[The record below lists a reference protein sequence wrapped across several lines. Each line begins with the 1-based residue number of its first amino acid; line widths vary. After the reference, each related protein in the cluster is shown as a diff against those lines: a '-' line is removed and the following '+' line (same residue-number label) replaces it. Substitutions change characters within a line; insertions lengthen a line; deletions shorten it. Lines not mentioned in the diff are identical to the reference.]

1 LHPSPPATKIPA
13 DTHPHTT
20 RLLTLKQLTNQSLMK
35 QSLQLKLSQ
44 QLKMTPQLQQAI
56 KLLQLS
62 AIDLQQ
68 EIQTALEENPLL
80 DQVHPEE
87 EFGNNP
93 GDDYEAPTEQAKESE
108 VDATEVSW
116 EDKLPDELPIDSQW
130 QDLYEPMQTSSFNAS
145 NNAGED
151 YQTDQA
157 EVNNSLHDQLHW
169 QLNLTPMSDTD
180 RLIATSIIDSI
191 EASGLLGETPE
202 DIHQGLP
209 DELEIEFDEVMAVL
223 HRIQHFEPAGVGAQ
237 DLSECLLIQ
246 LNQLADNTPWLKEA
260 KTLITRYMLLLGNRD
275 LKGLMRQTRL
285 SEEQLKET
293 LDLIRSLNPR
303 PGDSIKTEETE
314 YIIPDV
320 IVTKV
325 DGIWA
330 VQLNNDIS
338 PKLKINSDYSAL
350 IKPRENSP
358 QNNYLREH
366 LQEARWLIKSIQSR
380 NDTLLKVSAE
390 IVKNQQAFLEHG
402 DEAMKPL
409 ILHNIA
415 EAIEMH
421 ESTVSRVTNRKY
433 MLTPIGVYELKY
445 FFSSHVSTDTGEE
458 CSSTAIRAIIK
469 RLVSEEES
477 RKPLSDSK
485 ITKLLEEQGIQVARR
500 TVAKY
505 RESLNI
511 PASNERK
518 QLY

>member
-1 LHPSPPATKIPA
+1 
-13 DTHPHTT
+13 
-20 RLLTLKQLTNQSLMK
+20 MK

-68 EIQTALEENPLL
+68 EIQAALEENPLL
-80 DQVHPEE
+80 EQTLPEE
-87 EFGNNP
+87 EFDNNLA
-93 GDDYEAPTEQAKESE
+93 DDYEAPIEPVNESE
-108 VDATEVSW
+108 SDAIEVSW
-116 EDKLPDELPIDSQW
+116 EDKLPDELPVDSQW
-130 QDLYEPMQTSSFNAS
+130 QDLYEPMQTSSFNSSA
-145 NNAGED
+145 EDD
-151 YQTDQA
+151 YQSDQA
-157 EVNNSLHDQLHW
+157 DTNNSLHDQLHW
-169 QLNLTPMSDTD
+169 QLNLTPMSDSD
-180 RLIATSIIDSI
+180 RVIATSIIDSI
-191 EASGLLGETPE
+191 EVSGLLGQKPE
-202 DIHQGLP
+202 EIHQGLP
-209 DELEIEFDEVMAVL
+209 AELEIEFDEVMAVL

-246 LNQLADNTPWLKEA
+246 LKQLPANTPRLKDA
-260 KTLITRYMLLLGNRD
+260 KTLISRYMLLLGNRD
-275 LKGLMRQTRL
+275 LKGLMRQARL

-303 PGDSIKTEETE
+303 PGDSIKTAATE

-325 DGIWA
+325 DDTWT

-445 FFSSHVSTDTGEE
+445 FFSSHVSTAAGEE
-458 CSSTAIRAIIK
+458 CSSTAIRAMIK
-469 RLVSEEES
+469 RLVLEEEP

-485 ITKLLEEQGIQVARR
+485 ITRLLEEQGIQVARR
-500 TVAKY
+500 TIAKY

>member
-1 LHPSPPATKIPA
+1 
-13 DTHPHTT
+13 
-20 RLLTLKQLTNQSLMK
+20 
-35 QSLQLKLSQ
+35 
-44 QLKMTPQLQQAI
+44 MTPQLQQAI

-80 DQVHPEE
+80 DQVHPED
-87 EFGNNP
+87 EFDNNP
-93 GDDYEAPTEQAKESE
+93 GDDYESPTEQAKESE
-108 VDATEVSW
+108 IDATEVSW

-145 NNAGED
+145 DNAGED
-151 YQTDQA
+151 YQNDQA

-180 RLIATSIIDSI
+180 RLIATAIIDSI
-191 EASGLLGETPE
+191 QASGLLGETPE

-209 DELEIEFDEVMAVL
+209 GELEIEFDEVMAVL

-285 SEEQLKET
+285 SEDQLKET

-325 DGIWA
+325 DGTWA

-445 FFSSHVSTDTGEE
+445 FFSSHVSTDAGEE

>member
-1 LHPSPPATKIPA
+1 LHHSPSATKITA
-13 DTHPHTT
+13 FTHPQTL
-20 RLLTLKQLTNQSLMK
+20 RSLTFKQLTNQTLMK

-80 DQVHPEE
+80 DQVHPDE
-87 EFGNNP
+87 EFDNNP

-108 VDATEVSW
+108 IDATEVSW
-116 EDKLPDELPIDSQW
+116 EDKLPDELPVDSQW
-130 QDLYEPMQTSSFNAS
+130 QDLYEPMQTSSFNS
-145 NNAGED
+145 GED

-157 EVNNSLHDQLHW
+157 EANNSLHDQLHW

-202 DIHQGLP
+202 DIHAGLP
-209 DELEIEFDEVMAVL
+209 VDLEIEFDEVMAVL

-350 IKPRENSP
+350 IKPRENST

>member
-1 LHPSPPATKIPA
+1 LHPCPSATKIAPYIR
-13 DTHPHTT
+13 PQRL
-20 RLLTLKQLTNQSLMK
+20 RLLTFKQLTNQSLMK

-68 EIQTALEENPLL
+68 EIQTALDENPLL
-80 DQVHPEE
+80 EQVHPEE
-87 EFGNNP
+87 EFADNP
-93 GDDYEAPTEQAKESE
+93 SDDYDAPVELARESE
-108 VDATEVSW
+108 IDATEVSW
-116 EDKLPDELPIDSQW
+116 EEKLPDELPIDSQW
-130 QDLYEPMQTSSFNAS
+130 QDLYEPMQASSFNT
-145 NNAGED
+145 GED
-151 YQTDQA
+151 YQPEQA

-169 QLNLTPMSDTD
+169 QLNLTPMSDND
-180 RLIATSIIDSI
+180 RIIAISIIDSI
-191 EASGLLGETPE
+191 EVSGLLGATPE
-202 DIHQGLP
+202 DIHDGLP
-209 DELEIEFDEVMAVL
+209 GELEIELDEVMAVL

-246 LNQLADNTPWLKEA
+246 LNQLPDNTPWLKDA
-260 KTLITRYMLLLGNRD
+260 KTLINRYMLLLGNRD

-285 SEEQLKET
+285 SEDQLKET

-303 PGDSIKTEETE
+303 PGDTVRTEEIE
-314 YIIPDV
+314 YIVPDV
-320 IVTKV
+320 IVKKV
-325 DGIWA
+325 DGSWT
-330 VQLNNDIS
+330 VQLNNDVS

-358 QNNYLREH
+358 QNNYLRDN

-409 ILHNIA
+409 ILHSIA

-433 MLTPIGVYELKY
+433 MLTPAGVYELKY
-445 FFSSHVSTDTGEE
+445 FFSSHVSTDKGEE

-469 RLVSEEES
+469 RLVSEEEA

-485 ITKLLEEQGIQVARR
+485 ITKLLEGQGIQVARR

>member
-1 LHPSPPATKIPA
+1 
-13 DTHPHTT
+13 
-20 RLLTLKQLTNQSLMK
+20 MK

-68 EIQTALEENPLL
+68 EIQAALEENPLL
-80 DQVHPEE
+80 EQTLPEE
-87 EFGNNP
+87 EFDNNLA
-93 GDDYEAPTEQAKESE
+93 DDYEAPVEPVNESE
-108 VDATEVSW
+108 SDAIEVSW
-116 EDKLPDELPIDSQW
+116 EDKLPDELPVDSQW
-130 QDLYEPMQTSSFNAS
+130 QDLYEPMQTSSFNSSA
-145 NNAGED
+145 EDD
-151 YQTDQA
+151 YQSDQA
-157 EVNNSLHDQLHW
+157 DTNNSLHDQLHW
-169 QLNLTPMSDTD
+169 QLNLTPMSDSD
-180 RLIATSIIDSI
+180 RVIATSIIDSI
-191 EASGLLGETPE
+191 EVSGLLGQKPE
-202 DIHQGLP
+202 EIHQGLP
-209 DELEIEFDEVMAVL
+209 AELEIEFDEVMAVL

-246 LNQLADNTPWLKEA
+246 LKQLPANTPRLKDA
-260 KTLITRYMLLLGNRD
+260 KTLISRYMLLLGNRD
-275 LKGLMRQTRL
+275 LKGLMRQARL

-303 PGDSIKTEETE
+303 PGDSIKTAETE

-325 DGIWA
+325 DDTWT

-445 FFSSHVSTDTGEE
+445 FFSSHVSTAAGEE
-458 CSSTAIRAIIK
+458 CSSTAIRAMIK
-469 RLVSEEES
+469 RLVLEEEP

-485 ITKLLEEQGIQVARR
+485 ITRLLEEQGIQVARR
-500 TVAKY
+500 TIAKY

>member
-1 LHPSPPATKIPA
+1 
-13 DTHPHTT
+13 
-20 RLLTLKQLTNQSLMK
+20 MK

-68 EIQTALEENPLL
+68 EIQAALEENPLL
-80 DQVHPEE
+80 EQTLPEE
-87 EFGNNP
+87 EFDNNLA
-93 GDDYEAPTEQAKESE
+93 DDYEAPIEPVNESE
-108 VDATEVSW
+108 SDAIEVSW
-116 EDKLPDELPIDSQW
+116 EDKLPDELPVDSQW
-130 QDLYEPMQTSSFNAS
+130 QDLYEPMQTSSFNSSA
-145 NNAGED
+145 EDD
-151 YQTDQA
+151 YQSDQA
-157 EVNNSLHDQLHW
+157 DTNNSLHDQLHW
-169 QLNLTPMSDTD
+169 QLNLTPMSDSD
-180 RLIATSIIDSI
+180 RVIATSIIDSI
-191 EASGLLGETPE
+191 EVSGLLGQKPE
-202 DIHQGLP
+202 EIHQGLP
-209 DELEIEFDEVMAVL
+209 AELEIEFDEVMAVL

-246 LNQLADNTPWLKEA
+246 LKQLPANTPRLKDA
-260 KTLITRYMLLLGNRD
+260 KTLISRYMLLLGNRD
-275 LKGLMRQTRL
+275 LKGLMRQARL

-303 PGDSIKTEETE
+303 PGDSIKTAATE

-325 DGIWA
+325 DGTWT

-445 FFSSHVSTDTGEE
+445 FFSSHVSTAAGEE
-458 CSSTAIRAIIK
+458 CSSTAIRAMIK
-469 RLVSEEES
+469 RLVLEEEP

-485 ITKLLEEQGIQVARR
+485 ITRLLEEQGIQVARR
-500 TVAKY
+500 TIAKY